1 MKRGNGKIVAE
12 NLGVSPSTVS
22 RNKERPDVQKAN
34 MAVEQTQTLNSN
46 LTKLNGNDLLKPN
59 SEH

>member
-1 MKRGNGKIVAE
+1 MKHGNGKIVAE

-34 MAVEQTQTLNSN
+34 TTVEQTQVLNTN
-46 LTKLNGNDLLKPN
+46 LTKLNGNDLRKPN
-59 SEH
+59 S